1 MTENTPIAASEFA
14 VLFVDDEEMALK
26 YFRRAVGAQMTV
38 HTAASVDQALAI
50 LQEHGDAIGVLVTDQ
65 RMPGKTGVDLLRQ
78 VRRER
83 PEIVRLL
90 TTAYSDLEDAIEA
103 VNRGEIFRYITK
115 PWDVKL
121 LRAELRQAMELF
133 ELKREHALLVEEK
146 LSVWQR
152 LVAVN
157 RIRDLA
163 VMAGSFAHLRNAVT
177 AVAAYFEHGA
187 PGHAEPS
194 LAAVETLD
202 LWRLTEREVARTLRT
217 VDELVAATGGADIAE
232 FPEPLPPSRLF
243 GDAAIEDGRAPAIS
257 VHRGL
262 AARLGSAL
270 ASLTGGRPEGIAQ
283 PAELDG
289 QDAASITLRTG
300 ARAAMEDSLDPLLA
314 YLIVHHH
321 GGTLAPAQAGDWQ
334 LVLPVDPAA
343 APAQAPREH
352 WLEQALS
359 RLESWD

>member
-1 MTENTPIAASEFA
+1 MIDNTPITSDFA
-14 VLFVDDEEMALK
+14 VLYVDDEEMALK
-26 YFRRAVGAQMTV
+26 YFRRAVSAQVMV
-38 HTAASVDQALAI
+38 HTAVSVDDALEI
-50 LQEHGDAIGVLVTDQ
+50 LDEHGDTIGVLVTDQ

-78 VRRER
+78 IRRER

-133 ELKREHALLVEEK
+133 SLKREHALLMDEK

-152 LVAVN
+152 LVAVD

-163 VMAGSFAHLRNAVT
+163 VMAGSFAHLRNSVA

-194 LAAVETLD
+194 LAATEALD

-217 VDELVAATGGADIAE
+217 VDELVAATGDTDIAQ
-232 FPEPLPPSRLF
+232 FAEPLPPSELF
-243 GDAAIEDGRAPAIS
+243 DPSGIENDRAPAVS
-257 VHRGL
+257 VNRGL
-262 AARLGSAL
+262 AARLGTAL
-270 ASLTGGRPEGIAQ
+270 ASLTGGRPGGVAR

-289 QDAASITLRTG
+289 QDAVSISRRSG
-300 ARAAMEDSLDPLLA
+300 PDAAADDSLDPLLA

-321 GGTLAPAQAGDWQ
+321 GGTLTPEAAGGWQLGLPGGPAPAS
-334 LVLPVDPAA
+334 
-343 APAQAPREH
+343 AQAPPGH
-352 WLEQALS
+352 WLGQTPG
-359 RLESWD
+359 RPGDWG

>member
-1 MTENTPIAASEFA
+1 MTENSPASDFS

-26 YFRRAVGAQMTV
+26 YFRRAVGAEVTV
-38 HTAASVDQALAI
+38 HTAASVDEALAI
-50 LQEHGDAIGVLVTDQ
+50 LGEHGDEIGVLVTDQ
-65 RMPGKTGVDLLRQ
+65 RMPGKTGVDLLRH

-133 ELKREHALLVEEK
+133 ELRREHALLMAEK

-163 VMAGSFAHLRNAVT
+163 VMAGSFVHLRNAT
-177 AVAAYFEHGA
+177 AAVAAYFEHGA
-187 PGHAEPS
+187 PGHPEPR
-194 LAAVETLD
+194 LAAAEALD
-202 LWRLTEREVARTLRT
+202 LWRLTEREIARTLGV
-217 VDELVAATGGADIAE
+217 VDSLSAATDGADIAQ
-232 FPEPLPPSRLF
+232 FSQRIAVDRLL
-243 GDAAIEDGRAPAIS
+243 DGAEIS
-257 VHRGL
+257 GGGGAEVTVHPGL

-270 ASLTGGRPEGIAQ
+270 LSLTGDRPRGAAT

-289 QDAASITLRTG
+289 QDAVSLRLEAG
-300 ARAAMEDSLDPLLA
+300 PVVADSAEPLLA

-321 GGTLAPAQAGDWQ
+321 GGTLAPAPGGDGWT
-334 LVLPVDPAA
+334 LTLPVNPAA
-343 APAQAPREH
+343 AATRKPRED
-352 WLEQALS
+352 WLERTLA
-359 RLESWD
+359 RLEQWD